1 MELNLHDYNVKK
13 HLDGGMTVRLRDGS
27 VVKLGTDGNISAT
40 LPVIKAVGVKNL
52 GDVESHAITTI
63 VGSRSHVIKFTNGG
77 LLQFA
82 FNNQGEIIEL
92 SASKLQGMLVNGNE
106 MVYSML

>member
-1 MELNLHDYNVKK
+1 MEAHSHNYKVQKHHD
-13 HLDGGMTVRLRDGS
+13 GSITVGLRDGS
-27 VVKLGTDGNISAT
+27 IVELGADGNISAT
-40 LPVIKAVGVKNL
+40 LPVITAVGIKNL
-52 GDVESHAITTI
+52 GEVESHAITTI
-63 VGSRSHVIKFTNGG
+63 AGSRSHVVKFTNGG

-82 FNNQGEIIEL
+82 FNNQSEIIEL